1 MFKSFM
7 TSRTG
12 NDWVHA
18 LGYHTVAPRVIIDA
32 G

>member
-18 LGYHTVAPRVIIDA
+18 LRYRALAPRVIIDA